1 MKNGTHIVTLENG
14 YHLFT
19 RTVGSGKINLL
30 CLHGGPGGTH
40 EEFEHF
46 DEHLADLGV
55 RVSMYDQLGS
65 YFSDQ
70 PDFSDPAIRDSY
82 LTFDYYIDEIEEVRQ
97 KLGLDHFYLLGH
109 SWGGLIA
116 QEYALKY
123 GQHLKGLI
131 IMSMIDNIA
140 EYTPHVNQLRQETLT
155 PFQVS
160 YMEEIEKAEK
170 FEDPEYQHYVHILDS
185 NFSMRNPEAR
195 KKVAGGHLAT
205 AVYNYFQGNNEFVM
219 VGKLNGWDVRDRL
232 HEIKVPTLL
241 TFGDHDTM
249 PLAAGRRMQQTLPH
263 ARFVLSPN
271 SGHSHSRDN
280 PAAFFHNLK
289 TYLRDVEE
297 GTFTSY

>member
-1 MKNGTHIVTLENG
+1 MKNGTHILTLDNG

-19 RTVGSGKINLL
+19 RTVGEGKINLL

-40 EEFEHF
+40 EEFEQF
-46 DEHLADLGV
+46 DKHLKELGV

-70 PDFSDPAIRDSY
+70 PDFSDPKVRDKY

-97 KLGLDHFYLLGH
+97 KLGLDQFYLLGH

-140 EYTPHVNQLRQETLT
+140 EYTVHVNQLRRETLSQA
-155 PFQVS
+155 QVS
-160 YMEEIEKAEK
+160 YMEGIEAAEA
-170 FEDPEYQHYVHILDS
+170 FDDPEYQYLVHILDS
-185 NFSMRNPEAR
+185 HFSMRNKEAAQKR
-195 KKVAGGHLAT
+195 TGGHLAT

-232 HEIKVPTLL
+232 HEIKTPTLL

-249 PLAAGRRMQQTLPH
+249 PLDTGRRMQQTLPN
-263 ARFVLSPN
+263 ARFVLTPN

-280 PAAFFHNLK
+280 PAPFFQNLK
-289 TYLRDVEE
+289 TYLNDVEN
-297 GTFTSY
+297 GTFTAY